1 MSSGGVRNFLFFLFF
16 FFFFLR
22 KTKKKVIV
30 KYFECGKCYFGS
42 KDKPTQAGNF
52 VVQRYSNIEL
62 KIIPF
67 FNKYPILGS
76 KSEDFKDFKVLIKN
90 KEHLIKE
97 GLLQIKNIK
106 AGMNTGRKLK

>member
-1 MSSGGVRNFLFFLFF
+1 MVPTPPKVVGCFIVKIKKSPLSRLGESVELRFQITQHSSPSVGSDEQLINTF
-16 FFFFLR
+16 
-22 KTKKKVIV
+22 V

-67 FNKYPILGS
+67 FNKYPILG
-76 KSEDFKDFKVLIKN
+76 F
-90 KEHLIKE
+90 
-97 GLLQIKNIK
+97 
-106 AGMNTGRKLK
+106 

>member
-1 MSSGGVRNFLFFLFF
+1 MEN
-16 FFFFLR
+16 
-22 KTKKKVIV
+22 VI
-30 KYFECGKCYFGS
+30 FGS

-52 VVQRYSNIEL
+52 VVQRYSDIEL

-76 KSEDFKDFKVLIKN
+76 KSEDFKDFKEVATLIKN

>member
-1 MSSGGVRNFLFFLFF
+1 MKISNNSAYAPI
-16 FFFFLR
+16 LR
-22 KTKKKVIV
+22 SDEQLINTFI
-30 KYFECGKCYFGS
+30 KYLECGKCYFGS

-52 VVQRYSNIEL
+52 VVQKYSDIEL

-76 KSEDFKDFKVLIKN
+76 KSEDFKDFKEVAILIKN

-106 AGMNTGRKLK
+106 AGMNRGRN